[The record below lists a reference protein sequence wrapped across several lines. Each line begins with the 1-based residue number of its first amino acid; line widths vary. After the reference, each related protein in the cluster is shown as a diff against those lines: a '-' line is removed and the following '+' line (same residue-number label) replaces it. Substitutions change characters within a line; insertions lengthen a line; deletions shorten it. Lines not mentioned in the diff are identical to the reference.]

1 MIKKLLYTTLCYFYI
16 FQINSQEIKLN
27 SEKSIVE
34 FNYVEED
41 AIGTINGINGKITFD
56 VENLSASSF
65 EAKVNIASI
74 NTSNKTRDNHLNASD
89 YFHTENYPEILFK
102 SDNVFISENKYFIK
116 GTLTIKDISKKETIS
131 FTFKDGIFN
140 GKCVIYSNDYNIHK
154 RKVRED
160 SKILIKI
167 TVPTL

>member
-1 MIKKLLYTTLCYFYI
+1 MKKILAIIICYLFTLS
-16 FQINSQEIKLN
+16 INSQEIKIN

-34 FNYVEED
+34 FNYVEEE

-56 VENLSASSF
+56 ISNLSASSF

-74 NTSNKTRDNHLNASD
+74 NTSNKTRDSHLNASD
-89 YFHTENYPEILFK
+89 YFHTEKYPEILFK
-102 SDNVFISENKYFIK
+102 SNNVSISENKYILK
-116 GTLTIKDISKKETIS
+116 GTLTIKDVSKKEAIS
-131 FTFKDGIFN
+131 FVYKDGVFN
-140 GKCVIYSNDYNIHK
+140 GKCVIYSNDYNIHE

>member
-1 MIKKLLYTTLCYFYI
+1 MKKILTIIICSLFILP
-16 FQINSQEIKLN
+16 INAQEIKIN

-34 FNYVEED
+34 FNYLGED
-41 AIGTINGINGKITFD
+41 AIGTINGIEGKINFD
-56 VENLSASSF
+56 ISNLPASSF

-74 NTSNKTRDNHLNASD
+74 NTSNKTRDSHLNASD
-89 YFHTENYPEILFK
+89 YFHTKKYPEIIFK
-102 SDNVFISENKYFIK
+102 SDSISISDDKYLLS

-131 FTFKDGIFN
+131 FNFKDGVFI

-154 RKVRED
+154 RKTRED